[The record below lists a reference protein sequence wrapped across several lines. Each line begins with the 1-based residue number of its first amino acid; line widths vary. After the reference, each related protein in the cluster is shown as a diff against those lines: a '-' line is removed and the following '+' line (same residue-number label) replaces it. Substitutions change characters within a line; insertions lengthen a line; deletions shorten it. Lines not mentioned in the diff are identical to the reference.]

1 MPYKEET
8 MQIGDTV
15 WRSDFGVGKIVD
27 IKPALTPYLVYF
39 YKEDDRLHNGGG
51 RGPDYHYWLC
61 YKGSLTHVRS
71 MPLCKLIERRQ
82 HG

>member
-1 MPYKEET
+1 
-8 MQIGDTV
+8 MQIGDVV

-27 IKPALTPYLVYF
+27 IKPTLTPCLVYF

-51 RGPDYHYWLC
+51 RGPDCHYWLC
-61 YKGSLTHVRS
+61 HKRSLTLVHSV
-71 MPLCKLIERRQ
+71 PLCKLIERRQ

>member
-1 MPYKEET
+1 MK
-8 MQIGDTV
+8 IGDIV

-27 IKPALTPYLVYF
+27 IKPALTRYLVYF

-71 MPLCKLIERRQ
+71 MPLCKLIERRRNATS
-82 HG
+82 

>member
-1 MPYKEET
+1 MK
-8 MQIGDTV
+8 IGDVV

-27 IKPALTPYLVYF
+27 IKSALTPYLVYF
-39 YKEDDRLHNGGG
+39 YKEDDRLHNCGG

-71 MPLCKLIERRQ
+71 MPLCKLIERRRNATS
-82 HG
+82 